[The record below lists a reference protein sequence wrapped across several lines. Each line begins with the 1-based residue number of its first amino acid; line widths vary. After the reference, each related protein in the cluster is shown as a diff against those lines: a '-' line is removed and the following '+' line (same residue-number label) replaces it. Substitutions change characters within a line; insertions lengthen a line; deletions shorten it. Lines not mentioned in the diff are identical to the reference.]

1 MTESFRLVSNMRKS
15 ILEARFD
22 EAMGFTINFTIDTR
36 SEDDQYCGISTG
48 PRKDT
53 HGRPKR
59 FSIALTIDES
69 YRIAKLHQTEQ
80 VIHM

>member
-1 MTESFRLVSNMRKS
+1 MTESFRLASNMRKS

-22 EAMGFTINFTIDTR
+22 EVTDFTIIFTIDTR

-48 PRKDT
+48 PSKDMD
-53 HGRPKR
+53 GRLKR

-69 YRIAKLHQTEQ
+69 Y
-80 VIHM
+80 

>member
-1 MTESFRLVSNMRKS
+1 MQKS

-22 EAMGFTINFTIDTR
+22 EVMDFTINFTIDTR

-80 VIHM
+80 VIHT